1 MLDLH
6 RGTING
12 AMHKSPKGCTS
23 RWRLCLLAGTPAAWA
38 SHACDATSLL
48 DVAVGE
54 QFEDQVA
61 RSAEASRQIAGH
73 ETHVGDDLM
82 FLVKGA
88 HEADRLPMRLCQVD
102 VLLRR
107 QSHRQRFGPLGRIN
121 QVALVV
127 GGWQFPYHFHQAPP
141 SDFRT
146 AQSRNNT
153 SWRDIHTT

>member
-102 VLLRR
+102 VLLRPPLRWGIRLSCALAR
-107 QSHRQRFGPLGRIN
+107 QSVP
-121 QVALVV
+121 QVVCSIRLVM
-127 GGWQFPYHFHQAPP
+127 
-141 SDFRT
+141 FRRRT
-146 AQSRNNT
+146 R
-153 SWRDIHTT
+153 H